1 METKTIKEN
10 LDLAK
15 AISDKMVAL
24 KKTLPYHLNI
34 IDELHINENAH
45 SRILSKLLQY
55 QENGHYTFLE
65 KFFEHCNLP
74 LQPEKPE
81 ITTEKQRIDI
91 LIMDKSA
98 GYAVIIENK
107 VNYAGDQNAQIKRYV
122 DKVKN
127 NGIAQDKIYVLYLT
141 RWGRKIASENSLP
154 NDLKN
159 ELGDRYVPINFN
171 NHILPWLN
179 SLIGFCR
186 FKDTQLI
193 AAMQQYT
200 DFIKG
205 FLNQRNDTQKIYQI
219 MKEDITK
226 LLKLRNKNRIEKYHI
241 IDEKLDEIA
250 NLQNQLNNMKNELAN
265 TARKAFFE
273 KLYHKLNQ
281 NFPGW
286 EYRSAVIN
294 PVSSFDEAFDRPYF
308 GMAYNPKELAAIK
321 KVGDKELVLSIELQN
336 DKGGWKSFLCGIFTY
351 NDPDIQSIIISD
363 FFGEYGLNKE
373 TTNNWVY
380 LHRNSYVFDD
390 ANIGFNVNDPKW
402 DLYFIE
408 QTDKVV
414 DVFYDQVVKVLEAW
428 KKYIQQS

>member
-1 METKTIKEN
+1 MIIDEN
-10 LDLAK
+10 LELAK
-15 AISDKMVAL
+15 NISDKISEI
-24 KKTLPYHLNI
+24 KKSLPYHLNI

-55 QENGHYTFLE
+55 QENERYIFLK
-65 KFFEHCNLP
+65 KFFEHCDLP

-81 ITTEKQRIDI
+81 ISTEKQRIDI

-107 VNYAGDQNAQIKRYV
+107 VNYAEDQNAQIKRYV
-122 DKVKN
+122 DKVIKH
-127 NGIAQDKIYVLYLT
+127 GISEDKIYVLYLT
-141 RWGRKIASENSLP
+141 RWGRKIVSEKSLP
-154 NDLKN
+154 NDLKGK
-159 ELGDRYVPINFN
+159 LDKRYKPINFN

-193 AAMQQYT
+193 AAIQQYT

-219 MKEDITK
+219 MKKEITK
-226 LLKLRNKNRIEKYHI
+226 LLKLTDKNRIERYHI

-273 KLYHKLNQ
+273 KLYHKLNE

-286 EYRSAVIN
+286 EYRSEVIKEVN
-294 PVSSFDEAFDRPYF
+294 SIDLAFELPYF
-308 GMAYNPKELAAIK
+308 GMAYNPKELPAIK
-321 KVGDKELVLSIELQN
+321 KIGDKELVLSIELQN

-351 NDPDIQSIIISD
+351 NDPTIQKEIEN
-363 FFGEYGLNKE
+363 FFDEYRLNKE

-380 LHRNSYVFDD
+380 LHRNSYVFED

-402 DLYFIE
+402 DQYFIE

-414 DVFYDQVVKVLEAW
+414 EVFYDQVVKVLNAW
-428 KKYIQQS
+428 KKYVQPS